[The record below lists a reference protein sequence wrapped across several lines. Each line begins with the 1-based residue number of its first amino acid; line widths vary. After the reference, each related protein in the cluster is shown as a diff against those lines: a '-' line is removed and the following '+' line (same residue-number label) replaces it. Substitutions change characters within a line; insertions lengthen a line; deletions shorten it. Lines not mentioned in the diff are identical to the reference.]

1 MHIKD
6 HSAAMKFFRTYDTA
20 ASKGK
25 WKDFVDEMAFDSM
38 LQKPRTMAQEPRVG
52 FPFGGSATAKKQAAE
67 KAENLKKFVTQ
78 FKLDNNG
85 QLPRLTDI
93 QQTLKTTD
101 VTIKK
106 YLTEGEDFRITETVP
121 GGKKYVKMSAE
132 DRKAAYLKSK
142 KPTTTIAKEKNIKI
156 LIDDIFDLENWG
168 GFKSET
174 PGVARSEGKIK
185 KHDPSRVGKTGG
197 TIPNQWWEQH
207 FGKAFKDGPGS
218 EAFKDLM
225 RITGRTEA
233 ELLQAYDLRKI
244 EGMAIRSGAASWSSA
259 KLKKINKDFAELVK
273 GGMTNKA
280 DLMKALKVTDAEIQ
294 DLATIAF
301 KNSYTNRAKINK
313 GEKITSYLGNTADEY
328 TDFLDNGLKKI
339 DGIEK
344 SYERLIKSR
353 LNQVYGAKGSHAN
366 PEMFKI
372 MNGRINEFY
381 KIKKLL
387 PPEIVM
393 NLDHAI
399 PMSLIEQLTT
409 KNTLRVNVQPITQ
422 ALNSGLKA
430 QIDKA
435 YSAAYKAGDK
445 VFKNGL
451 TGKEVMR
458 SIEEVANKIDLPMG
472 KLTEAYWDLGKNPF
486 LSGDMK
492 QVIYNNLV
500 IQNSISEKAGKLD
513 KGLLK
518 KAGLDNMSFDVGKVD
533 TEVVAK
539 LFSEGDQKF
548 TKFVS
553 GVGNKIKSGN
563 TLYSFPAVL
572 GDKKFMKQ
580 VGKDVGTIGKKGLRF
595 LASDWVWPEIALGL
609 GEYWNLK
616 QKGAEPSRAWKEALE
631 MLTLGIVDLQG
642 TEKAIVDQARKLGYD
657 DEAVKNLEL
666 LIQSKQ
672 IEKDIRG
679 EYKNFEAIKAN
690 LEGDNPDPRLNNWG
704 MVEASQKRLEQLNND
719 YAGVQENFTGGE
731 EVYKL
736 YDDATQELA
745 RTEWNRSLEGRKTRT
760 DPYAGEIGSELE
772 EIFAVTPGWYETQEQ
787 IDAMSPEELDKWNLQ
802 ERGIGYERVH
812 PQYGAA
818 MSYKQMEPFYEQ
830 MDYMYKAEGG
840 IMSLKKKW

>member
-1 MHIKD
+1 MKIADYKD
-6 HSAAMKFFRTYDTA
+6 AMEFFKNSRQEE
-20 ASKGK
+20 SNGK
-25 WKDFVDEMAFDSM
+25 WKEFVEESRFDDM
-38 LQKPRTMAQEPRVG
+38 LQEPRTMAQGPRI
-52 FPFGGSATAKKQAAE
+52 PFGE
-67 KAENLKKFVTQ
+67 
-78 FKLDNNG
+78 
-85 QLPRLTDI
+85 
-93 QQTLKTTD
+93 
-101 VTIKK
+101 
-106 YLTEGEDFRITETVP
+106 
-121 GGKKYVKMSAE
+121 GKKASTVAHIT
-132 DRKAAYLKSK
+132 A
-142 KPTTTIAKEKNIKI
+142 AKEKNIKT
-156 LIDDIFDLENWG
+156 LIDDVFDLENWG
-168 GFKSET
+168 GFKSDT

-225 RITGRTEA
+225 RITSRTEA

-259 KLKKINKDFAELVK
+259 KLKKTNKDFAELVK

-328 TDFLDNGLKKI
+328 TNFLDNGLKKI

-353 LNQVYGAKGSHAN
+353 LNQVYGAGGSHAN

-399 PMSLIEQLTT
+399 PISLIEQLTT

-422 ALNSGLKA
+422 ALNQGLKA

-435 YSAAYKAGDK
+435 YSAAYK
-445 VFKNGL
+445 NGNK
-451 TGKEVMR
+451 TVMR
-458 SIEEVANKIDLPMG
+458 AIEEVANKINLPMG

-486 LSGDMK
+486 LTGDMK

-500 IQNSISEKAGKLD
+500 MQNSITEKAGKLD

-518 KAGLDNMSFDVGKVD
+518 KAGLDGYNFDVGKVD

-563 TLYSFPAVL
+563 TLYSFPAMMA
-572 GDKKFMKQ
+572 DKELWKG
-580 VGKDVGTIGKKGLRF
+580 VGKVGKKALRF
-595 LASDWVWPEIALGL
+595 LASDWVWPEIAFGA
-609 GEYWNLK
+609 GEGVNLL

-631 MLTLGIVDLQG
+631 TTTLGLVDLQG
-642 TEKAIVDQARKLGYD
+642 TEKAIVDQARKSGYN

-679 EYKNFEAIKAN
+679 EYKNLEAIKAN

-704 MVEASQKRLEQLNND
+704 MVEASQQRLEKLKND
-719 YAGVQENFTGGE
+719 YAGVKEQFTGGE

-736 YDDATQELA
+736 FDDASQELA
-745 RTEWNRSLEGRKTRT
+745 RTEWNRSLEDRKTRL
-760 DPYAGEIGSELE
+760 DPYAGGLGNWMQNKLFTLNYADRVAE
-772 EIFAVTPGWYETQEQ
+772 QER
-787 IDAMSPEELDKWNLQ
+787 INAMSPEELELFNM
-802 ERGIGYERVH
+802 ERGIGEEKVH
-812 PQYGAA
+812 PLYGAG

-840 IMSLKKKW
+840 IADIRRPNAIPPESGPTPYGLPSMLNRVKKW